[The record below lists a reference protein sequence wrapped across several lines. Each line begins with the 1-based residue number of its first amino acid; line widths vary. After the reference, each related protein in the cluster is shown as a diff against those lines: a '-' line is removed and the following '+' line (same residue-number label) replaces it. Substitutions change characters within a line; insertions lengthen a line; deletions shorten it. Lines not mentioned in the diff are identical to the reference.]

1 MPYPNPRPPAP
12 NGPGTCPR
20 CSQNVIW
27 CLTTA
32 NRVAQAIDPH
42 REDTGNQAV
51 RTDHTGRWLVRQ
63 LSSER
68 PSPEAGE
75 HLHKPHIATCPA
87 PTPRQQPR
95 TPTTRARTGVRPH
108 RWQR

>member
-20 CSQNVIW
+20 CHEDVIW

-32 NRVAQAIDPH
+32 NRVAQMVDPE
-42 REDTGNQAV
+42 RDPTGNTAV
-51 RTDHTGRWLVRQ
+51 RIDHLGRYLARQ
-63 LSSER
+63 LSRER
-68 PSPEAGE
+68 PTPEAGE
-75 HLHKPHIATCPA
+75 NLHLPHIATCPS
-87 PTPRQQPR
+87 PPPPKPR
-95 TPTTRARTGVRPH
+95 TPLTRARTGVRPH